1 MTYSNRKFTLSIYS
15 VLKQALN
22 INTQFTKFY
31 SVLSFVFI
39 LQLNVGNNLFENVVN
54 AMAFSAD
61 QSYRSLD
68 KPVDRDQ

>member
-1 MTYSNRKFTLSIYS
+1 MKIKLPQMHNSLNLTLLFQLFFTS
-15 VLKQALN
+15 
-22 INTQFTKFY
+22 
-31 SVLSFVFI
+31 
-39 LQLNVGNNLFENVVN
+39 QLNVGDSLFENVVN